1 MTRASEFLSAPTR
14 HPASLEAFRQEIDT
28 AARRIADN
36 AETAHDYAS
45 TAWASVLAAA
55 RSGRYA
61 AKVQDDSM
69 PRLIAYMKGIM
80 QKLHQNELRE
90 AAMLRRHIQ
99 CVADALAASRKP
111 RSFPFPESK
120 PELSKPEAA
129 LLFLIANNTCK
140 NGQPNLASVA
150 RKLKRNKSTVSR
162 RLEKLRSRH
171 EDVLEEWFVAMT
183 SKLHQLTTETRTRLE
198 DWILR
203 RVDL

>member
-14 HPASLEAFRQEIDT
+14 HPASLAAFRQEIDT

-69 PRLIAYMKGIM
+69 PR
-80 QKLHQNELRE
+80 
-90 AAMLRRHIQ
+90 
-99 CVADALAASRKP
+99 
-111 RSFPFPESK
+111 
-120 PELSKPEAA
+120 
-129 LLFLIANNTCK
+129 LIANNTCK